1 MKLSADVIEDTLMD
15 NYFFLHHNT
24 DIGQFDQNMRGIQYY
39 GHDTDTF
46 DVILYNYIFILV
58 ILLLSL
64 FYYYIFSSVSKKQ

>member
-1 MKLSADVIEDTLMD
+1 MKLFADVIEDTLMD

-46 DVILYNYIFILV
+46 DVISY
-58 ILLLSL
+58 
-64 FYYYIFSSVSKKQ
+64 